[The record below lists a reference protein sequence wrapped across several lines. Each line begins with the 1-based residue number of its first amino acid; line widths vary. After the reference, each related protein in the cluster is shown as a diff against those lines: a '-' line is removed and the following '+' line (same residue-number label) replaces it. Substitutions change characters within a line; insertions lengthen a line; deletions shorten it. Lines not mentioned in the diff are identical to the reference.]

1 MKEQL
6 LERTRLFAHTAVDV
20 ALSLPNT
27 YLGNHI
33 KGQLV
38 RASTS
43 VGSNYRAAC
52 LGQSKRSFVAKLSI
66 VIEEADECIFWIQYA
81 IDRNLLADIDS
92 KKALK
97 EAKELTSIFVASRK
111 TISTQINNNK

>member
-6 LERTRLFAHTAVDV
+6 LQRTNSFAHKGVDV
-20 ALSLPNT
+20 ALQLPNT

-43 VGSNYRAAC
+43 VRCNYRAAC
-52 LGQSKRSFVAKLSI
+52 LGQSKRAFVAKLSI
-66 VIEEADECIFWIQYA
+66 VIEEVDECIFWIQYG
-81 IDRNLLADIDS
+81 IDRNLISGIEAENT
-92 KKALK
+92 LK
-97 EAKELTSIFVASRK
+97 EVKELTSIFVASRK
-111 TISTQINNNK
+111 TISTQLNNK

>member
-6 LERTRLFAHTAVDV
+6 LHRTRIFAHKGVDV
-20 ALSLPNT
+20 ALQLPNT

-33 KGQLV
+33 KAQLV

-52 LGQSKRSFVAKLSI
+52 LGQSKRAFVAKLSI
-66 VIEEADECIFWIQYA
+66 VIEEVDECVFWIQYA
-81 IDRNLLADIDS
+81 IDRNLLLDS
-92 KKALK
+92 ESKNTLK

-111 TISTQINNNK
+111 TISTQLNNK